1 MVGEE
6 EEKKRQEEEEKQQA
20 WMGSRRSAGG
30 GALAQVMNMA
40 DVDASSSPTCSSA
53 GNAQLQHHH
62 FRATS

>member
-1 MVGEE
+1 MEQLNMT
-6 EEKKRQEEEEKQQA
+6 QEEEERQQA
-20 WMGSRRSAGG
+20 WMGSRRSTGG

-40 DVDASSSPTCSSA
+40 DVDASSSPICSSA